1 MSKKSKKI
9 RKALMGAAA
18 LYGASKMM
26 GKTPFEHEGSIK
38 LPDNRMAMA
47 KKEMTKDKAYKLA
60 SKKSKTYNSKGVMKL
75 DESDLKKF
83 SLKKDGTDGTRNM
96 KSIFVND
103 DGSLTVGTNK
113 YKNKEAYSGRNKTKD
128 KSSFFEKYV
137 LGPKFQP
144 KEDLTASMGSNKKGG
159 ILKAKG
165 GVEVKTRL
173 NGKLYTQ
180 TF

>member
-1 MSKKSKKI
+1 
-9 RKALMGAAA
+9 MGAAA

-113 YKNKEAYSGRNKTKD
+113 YKNKEAYTLELDR
-128 KSSFFEKYV
+128 F
-137 LGPKFQP
+137 
-144 KEDLTASMGSNKKGG
+144 A
-159 ILKAKG
+159 
-165 GVEVKTRL
+165 EVL
-173 NGKLYTQ
+173 NGETKGKEAISGQSFDMTKALTLPTMGAYILELK
-180 TF
+180 